1 MRGYY
6 ICSKYDI
13 CTYYISGRTDIVICT
28 YYMSGR
34 TDNVIYYSGGY
45 ISYVL
50 YMTYV
55 HITYQAELIMSYV
68 HITCQVELIMLYI
81 ICQAE
86 LILSYITYKV
96 YMISGNERL
105 RFSPPLMKYIILPDT
120 RTFDRYIRHFLF
132 L

>member
-1 MRGYY
+1 
-6 ICSKYDI
+6 
-13 CTYYISGRTDIVICT
+13 
-28 YYMSGR
+28 MSGR
-34 TDNVIYYSGGY
+34 IDNVIYYSGGY

-68 HITCQVELIMLYI
+68 YIT
-81 ICQAE
+81 CQAE
-86 LILSYITYKV
+86 LILSYITCKV

-120 RTFDRYIRHFLF
+120 KYLTGIFANFFIFITIFRSQLHIFFSGFYK
-132 L
+132 

>member
-55 HITYQAELIMSYV
+55 HITYQAELIMSY
-68 HITCQVELIMLYI
+68 IY
-81 ICQAE
+81 
-86 LILSYITYKV
+86 Y
-96 YMISGNERL
+96 ISGRTDIVI
-105 RFSPPLMKYIILPDT
+105 YILHIM
-120 RTFDRYIRHFLF
+120 
-132 L
+132 

>member
-13 CTYYISGRTDIVICT
+13 CTYYI
-28 YYMSGR
+28 SGR

-55 HITYQAELIMSYV
+55 HIT
-68 HITCQVELIMLYI
+68 
-81 ICQAE
+81 CQAE
-86 LILSYITYKV
+86 LILSYI
-96 YMISGNERL
+96 L
-105 RFSPPLMKYIILPDT
+105 H
-120 RTFDRYIRHFLF
+120 IR
-132 L
+132 